1 MVEPILKTVHSVTE
15 GSRLSKVICE
25 YCGTIYAA
33 EKGACPICGN
43 PYSPEN
49 TKPCEEPQEK
59 QDAPKRPEAS
69 KEPTIPVPEIPLKRP
84 KPSRR
89 NRRIHLRKRPPTPGA
104 GLLRATLPGL
114 SPGRIRPSALCWA
127 YWLPVRCC
135 TAVTGF

>member
-49 TKPCEEPQEK
+49 TKPCECEDLEK
-59 QDAPKRPEAS
+59 YKDFSGFGIKWAEIMRCMRNLIAN
-69 KEPTIPVPEIPLKRP
+69 TRDYPEIQK
-84 KPSRR
+84 
-89 NRRIHLRKRPPTPGA
+89 GEE
-104 GLLRATLPGL
+104 
-114 SPGRIRPSALCWA
+114 
-127 YWLPVRCC
+127 
-135 TAVTGF
+135 

>member
-59 QDAPKRPEAS
+59 QDAVIGAVLAMELKPIAEKIIADTVARAEQGF
-69 KEPTIPVPEIPLKRP
+69 EEIMA
-84 KPSRR
+84 
-89 NRRIHLRKRPPTPGA
+89 N
-104 GLLRATLPGL
+104 
-114 SPGRIRPSALCWA
+114 
-127 YWLPVRCC
+127 
-135 TAVTGF
+135 